1 MLIGDLLARSES
13 TVHYVGAGRRA
24 STIKVRIG
32 ALRWFLEWLKTW
44 YGLRSFTQP
53 EHLLDYLR
61 EVVIEGRAR
70 GSVKRVKA
78 ALALAVH
85 VACIR
90 LASLQVR
97 NTLFISMRTGI
108 LNSVRVGAPPSPAPR
123 PLLILFW
130 ALGNFVCDFDGL
142 GRRYG
147 TTTIS
152 ERIRAGWSS
161 IPIAFVELRLL
172 DELSP
177 HGGAAHVRLVRCRV
191 GRCLAQI
198 RRAID
203 GGEPKIVEEDESWPD
218 LAVRFRGAQPVAAAV
233 AAPAPLAT
241 LVQNASEG
249 ILADMR
255 FLFEEFA
262 GLERGRTHMRD
273 VLHDA
278 FGLPCSSIQALT
290 LHSRVFR
297 VWEVINKWVAGR
309 LLVASQYMAYGET
322 LEMRQR
328 DFLIYVEA
336 LNSAKGLVVVDE
348 RVPGRTL
355 FDATIEQMEEGELYP
370 DQLSDV
376 ITRADEDK
384 QRRAQGEEQYLGLR
398 PDLTIRRKA
407 KRFTGTIPREREEVR
422 DEYVLLA
429 NAWQM
434 LYLWNPLRSML
445 RDFTLVIFSVALD
458 FLFGEKVVG
467 KTVKKS
473 LGWVAVYRERQSLD
487 SHPRHGALPR

>member
-32 ALRWFLEWLKTW
+32 ALRGFLEWLKTW
-44 YGLRSFTQP
+44 YGLRSFTQQ

-70 GSVKRVKA
+70 GAVKRVKA

-90 LASLQVR
+90 LASLQIR

-130 ALGNFVCDFDGL
+130 ALGDFVCDFDGP

-161 IPIAFVELRLL
+161 IPIAFVELGLL
-172 DELSP
+172 DEWRP

-203 GGEPKIVEEDESWPD
+203 GGEPKIVEEDESLPD
-218 LAVRFRGAQPVAAAV
+218 LEVRSRGAQPVAAAV
-233 AAPAPLAT
+233 AAPAPLAAP
-241 LVQNASEG
+241 VQSASDG

-255 FLFEEFA
+255 FLLEEFA
-262 GLERGRTHMRD
+262 GLERCRTHMRD
-273 VLHDA
+273 DPKLLHPGPHFA
-278 FGLPCSSIQALT
+278 Q
-290 LHSRVFR
+290 SRVPR
-297 VWEVINKWVAGR
+297 LGGDQQVGR
-309 LLVASQYMAYGET
+309 RTSFGCLPVHSLWRD
-322 LEMRQR
+322 LEMPQR

-336 LNSAKGLVVVDE
+336 LSSAKGLVVVDE
-348 RVPGRTL
+348 SVSGGTL
-355 FDATIEQMEEGELYP
+355 LEAIVEQMEEGGLYP
-370 DQLSDV
+370 DQLTDV
-376 ITRADEDK
+376 ISRAK
-384 QRRAQGEEQYLGLR
+384 VWSRRQDATAADAAALVEALSKYPEVSSHALNSDDGILALPPALCDDDGGGVHLLALRVLPRSFRCLCRWGAPRGDFDLFYKRCGPRTTKGRTSGRLVPLGLEWWFR
-398 PDLTIRRKA
+398 
-407 KRFTGTIPREREEVR
+407 V
-422 DEYVLLA
+422 
-429 NAWQM
+429 
-434 LYLWNPLRSML
+434 
-445 RDFTLVIFSVALD
+445 
-458 FLFGEKVVG
+458 
-467 KTVKKS
+467 
-473 LGWVAVYRERQSLD
+473 
-487 SHPRHGALPR
+487 